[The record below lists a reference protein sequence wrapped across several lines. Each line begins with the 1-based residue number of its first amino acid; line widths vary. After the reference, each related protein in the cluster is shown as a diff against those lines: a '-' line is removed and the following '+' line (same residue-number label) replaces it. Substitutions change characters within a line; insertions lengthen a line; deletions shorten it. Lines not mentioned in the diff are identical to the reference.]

1 MKAKSQIN
9 LLLFSIG
16 RVANRCPPTIQGVTL
31 VSTVGWGRGSRTA
44 AHLIRFKLYCT
55 FFFCL
60 LSSASWLVDLRFNLA
75 LNHSLRDKQAAVL
88 VTADAQH
95 SGTKQTAQRTV
106 RQTVGQIARQE
117 IQFLLATTIMFC
129 SRFVNSLC
137 TFCFFSFSV
146 FFLLSFYVHANWIA
160 VTTGAISIFIEFS
173 LNFQ

>member
-16 RVANRCPPTIQGVTL
+16 RVANRCPPPTIQGVTL

-55 FFFCL
+55 LFFFCL

-95 SGTKQTAQRTV
+95 SGTKQTAQQTV
-106 RQTVGQIARQE
+106 RQTDSGTDSETGNPVFIGHNNHVLLSICKFALRFSL
-117 IQFLLATTIMFC
+117 FLVFY
-129 SRFVNSLC
+129 
-137 TFCFFSFSV
+137 SV
-146 FFLLSFYVHANWIA
+146 FFFFFY
-160 VTTGAISIFIEFS
+160 
-173 LNFQ
+173 